1 MKVPQVN
8 RFKNTTASR
17 IIVSLL
23 FVSLFS
29 AFSFAQKAT
38 EGAPQSEASVI
49 PFTLGGN
56 PSCAT
61 LNAMNSDTR
70 LTHITED
77 WELRV
82 NTGTPNGTY
91 EFRNGGV
98 VEYVGPE
105 YPGKSLTVM
114 SATNPSR
121 ITSFTS
127 QVTIT
132 AVIIKT
138 GSTSY
143 IYAYGP
149 NGVSG
154 DTDLNTG
161 ERNAISHVSFCF
173 GVSLTPSAADAT
185 VSGRVVDSNGRGI
198 SGARI
203 QVTNATTGVVSSILS
218 STFGYYA
225 VSELESADT
234 YIMTVDHR
242 RYQFANNTRTFNLNE
257 DLTNE
262 DFVAN
267 P

>member
-38 EGAPQSEASVI
+38 EGAPQSEVAPTPI
-49 PFTLGGN
+49 ILGGN

-61 LNAMNSDTR
+61 LNASTNPAFA
-70 LTHITED
+70 HITED
-77 WELRV
+77 WELKI
-82 NTGTPNGTY
+82 NTGTPSGTY
-91 EFRNGGV
+91 PFMNGGV

-105 YPGKSLTVM
+105 QAGKSLTVV
-114 SATNPSR
+114 SASNPSR

-143 IYAYGP
+143 VYPYSAGT
-149 NGVSG
+149 SG
-154 DTDLNTG
+154 DTNLNTG
-161 ERNAISHVSFCF
+161 ANNAISHISFCF
-173 GVSLTPSAADAT
+173 GVSLNPSAADAT